1 MNKEQIAD
9 FLYKEIRHRS
19 KTASNYGMCDYD
31 IDDLSNFVVDSLS
44 KAGLLLNYE
53 NENSGEK
60 DGQIAAM
67 Q

>member
-9 FLYKEIRHRS
+9 FLYKEIRRRS
-19 KTASNYGMCDYD
+19 KTASDYGMCDND
-31 IDDLSNFVVDSLS
+31 IDDLSNFVVDSLD
-44 KAGLLLNYE
+44 KAGLLLNSE